1 MKLMMPPG
9 ALLVKV
15 DAEPPRM
22 ASMRSRVKSERR
34 KMSELPK
41 AISPNSITGR
51 PSSCSC
57 RNFAPPEA
65 TGNPR
70 TAMLALPSPPLD
82 SERMPGILRKISAVL
97 RGADCSTA
105 SAPTV
110 LTETLDLSLVVAV
123 DVPVTNTESRLTA
136 ALSAAGG
143 VAGAAAAVSWASAA
157 GAHRQDTTAQARA
170 CRRMVCKVDIAIL
183 SLTDGG
189 VPTPASSPPRE
200 RPCGLQCER
209 SNTPQYNRL
218 QSCGAT

>member
-1 MKLMMPPG
+1 
-9 ALLVKV
+9 
-15 DAEPPRM
+15 
-22 ASMRSRVKSERR
+22 
-34 KMSELPK
+34 
-41 AISPNSITGR
+41 
-51 PSSCSC
+51 
-57 RNFAPPEA
+57 
-65 TGNPR
+65 
-70 TAMLALPSPPLD
+70 
-82 SERMPGILRKISAVL
+82 MPGILRKISAVL

-183 SLTDGG
+183 SHRWWCADACI
-189 VPTPASSPPRE
+189 VPSQGAAMWPAVRA
-200 RPCGLQCER
+200 Q
-209 SNTPQYNRL
+209 
-218 QSCGAT
+218 